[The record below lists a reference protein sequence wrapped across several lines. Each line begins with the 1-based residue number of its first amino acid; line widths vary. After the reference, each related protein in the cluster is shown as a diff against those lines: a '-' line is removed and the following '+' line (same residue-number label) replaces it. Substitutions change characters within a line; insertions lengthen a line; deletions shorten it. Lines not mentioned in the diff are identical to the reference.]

1 LYEVQ
6 TTATAIEE
14 ATGKAPTLLRPPGG
28 SITNLRVAESPYS
41 IILWNVD
48 TKDWQ
53 YRNADTVAR
62 NILTSTTPGDII
74 LMHDIYPSTL
84 EAIKLAL
91 PLLAEQG
98 YEFVTVSELL
108 GDEMQPGKKYNK
120 AY

>member
-1 LYEVQ
+1 MS
-6 TTATAIEE
+6 
-14 ATGKAPTLLRPPGG
+14 K
-28 SITNLRVAESPYS
+28 VA
-41 IILWNVD
+41 D
-48 TKDWQ
+48 
-53 YRNADTVAR
+53 
-62 NILTSTTPGDII
+62 GDII